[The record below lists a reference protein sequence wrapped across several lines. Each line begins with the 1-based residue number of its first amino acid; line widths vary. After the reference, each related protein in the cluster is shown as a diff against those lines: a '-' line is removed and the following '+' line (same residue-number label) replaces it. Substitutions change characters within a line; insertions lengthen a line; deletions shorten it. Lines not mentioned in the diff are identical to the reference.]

1 MFKKIAMTTI
11 AASTLLIS
19 MQASAH
25 NKHESSVNQEQREQA
40 TMIQQGIKT
49 CAITPNEARQLK
61 STQQRIAKL
70 ERTFK
75 ANGLSKWERKT
86 LQDKLH
92 AARVDINK
100 LTKNRSTC
108 RTDRHSQGR
117 KHGASQ
123 DRHNGSNNYGQRS
136 SNSNSR
142 GSISV
147 TVRNVF

>member
-1 MFKKIAMTTI
+1 MFKKIALTTI

-25 NKHESSVNQEQREQA
+25 NKHESSVNQEQHEQA
-40 TMIQQGIKT
+40 TMIKQGIKT
-49 CAITPNEARQLK
+49 CAITPSEANKLN
-61 STQQRIAKL
+61 STQQSIAKL
-70 ERTFK
+70 ERKFK
-75 ANGLSKWERKT
+75 VNGLSKWERKT

-100 LTKNRSTC
+100 MTKNRSTC

-117 KHGASQ
+117 KHGVKQ

-136 SNSNSR
+136 SNNSR

>member
-1 MFKKIAMTTI
+1 MFKKIALTTI

-19 MQASAH
+19 MQASAYS
-25 NKHESSVNQEQREQA
+25 KHESSVNQEQREQA
-40 TMIQQGIKT
+40 TMIKQGIKT
-49 CAITPNEARQLK
+49 CAITPSEASKLK

-70 ERTFK
+70 EHKFK

-100 LTKNRSTC
+100 MTKNRSTC

-136 SNSNSR
+136 SNSR
-142 GSISV
+142 GSIAV